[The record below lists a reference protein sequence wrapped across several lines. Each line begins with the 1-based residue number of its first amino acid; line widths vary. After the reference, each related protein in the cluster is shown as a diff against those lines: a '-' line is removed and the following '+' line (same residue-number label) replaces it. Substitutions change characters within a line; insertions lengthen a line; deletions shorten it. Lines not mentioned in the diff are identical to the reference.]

1 VVDKSAAACAV
12 RDFSLEQL
20 KGTHFESFIRDFT
33 AGGSWNTEGMPSQYE
48 TDYHQWAIDTANALR
63 AGRFN
68 EIDIEAAAEEI
79 EDLARSQRWAL
90 RSALVQLVL
99 HLLKTR
105 YQPDLAGRS
114 WEISIEKQRVE
125 IADLLDENPSLR
137 RYVVDPD
144 FLQRAY
150 KLAMLEA
157 ERQTG
162 LSRSTFPAECPFTF
176 ADING

>member
-1 VVDKSAAACAV
+1 
-12 RDFSLEQL
+12 
-20 KGTHFESFIRDFT
+20 
-33 AGGSWNTEGMPSQYE
+33 MPSQYE

-63 AGRFN
+63 AGRFE

-79 EDLARSQRWAL
+79 EDLARSQRRAL
-90 RSALVQLVL
+90 RSALVQLFL

-114 WEISIEKQRVE
+114 WDISIEEQRVE
-125 IADLLDENPSLR
+125 IADLLDENPSLT
-137 RYVVDPD
+137 RYVLDSD

-150 KLAMLEA
+150 RLAVLEA

-162 LSRSTFPAECPFTF
+162 VPKSTFPVEYPFTR
-176 ADING
+176 ADIDG